1 MKNENELLVHAIANN
16 INYIDIQV
24 NTIEEAIEKANNL
37 KSEGYDLFRGQSGL
51 WPIISNLNRLSEEE
65 RDQTIRKALILEN
78 ILMKNCNFKSQDEL
92 IAAQQHY
99 KLPTNFVDFTT
110 EPKVAAYFTSQIS
123 GNEPNEYACIICL
136 DSKTVQAV
144 FDITKK
150 DMPIEPEILD
160 ICVNNLLR
168 QEAQKGKFLFLPFIG
183 FELTIPYK
191 RIVFK
196 NSKDNANKFKDS
208 DYYPTEKSELEIKV
222 ETSIQIMNHFYVI

>member
-1 MKNENELLVHAIANN
+1 MKNKKELELLVKN

-51 WPIISNLNRLSEEE
+51 WPVISNLNRLSEEE
-65 RDQTIRKALILEN
+65 REQTIKKAFILEH
-78 ILMKNCNFKSQDEL
+78 ILMKNCNFKSKDEL

-110 EPKVAAYFTSQIS
+110 EPKVAAYFTSKIS

-144 FDITKK
+144 FDIIKK
-150 DMPIEPEILD
+150 DMATEPEILD
-160 ICVNNLLR
+160 FCVNNLLR
-168 QEAQKGKFLFLPFIG
+168 QEAQKGKFLYLSFIG

-222 ETSIQIMNHFYVI
+222 ETSIQIMHHFYVI